1 MLVCFGVLLG
11 GLGLV
16 LNVLECSFFLNL
28 VETLRRYA
36 GRGFM
41 VSGYVELILTKMRNR
56 SDATPVDVLCVRV
69 VFEWLS

>member
-1 MLVCFGVLLG
+1 MLLG
-11 GLGLV
+11 GPGLLLCSLVCCFV
-16 LNVLECSFFLNL
+16 LNVA
-28 VETLRRYA
+28 ETLRRYA